1 LGKGG
6 YGEVYYGKWK
16 LQDVAVKKLY
26 LSLPNVSESDLKDIM
41 NEINLLKE
49 LRNRYII
56 QYYDTYSDSQELL
69 IIMDYAENGTLT
81 KFVNDNID
89 KEHD

>member
-1 LGKGG
+1 
-6 YGEVYYGKWK
+6 
-16 LQDVAVKKLY
+16 
-26 LSLPNVSESDLKDIM
+26 M

-56 QYYDTYSDSQELL
+56 QYYGTYSDDQELL

-81 KFVNDNID
+81 KFINDNNS